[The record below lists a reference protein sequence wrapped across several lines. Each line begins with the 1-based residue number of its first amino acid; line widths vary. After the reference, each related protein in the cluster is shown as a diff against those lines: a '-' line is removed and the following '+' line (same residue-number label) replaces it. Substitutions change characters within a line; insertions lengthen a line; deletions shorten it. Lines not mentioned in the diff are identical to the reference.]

1 MNQQVPIA
9 EILPADEPRED
20 QFELIE
26 YWRAILRRKWSILGL
41 AIAIAVLAS
50 VVVSTIKPVYRATAT
65 VLLETG
71 KTKVVSVEEV
81 YGGLSSNRE
90 FYQTQAEILKSREL
104 ARKVVARL
112 GLAKDPEFD
121 PRQREPSV
129 WQRWARSLGMGAS
142 DAAIQQISAEA
153 AENSAI
159 GQVNGRTSVE
169 VVRGSQLLRIGFEA
183 TNPELAA
190 RVANAFADTFIE
202 SDLEARYQV
211 TQRAADWLNGR
222 IAGLR
227 TKLSESEKALQE
239 YREREKIVD
248 AKGLAMSGASG
259 QMGDLQKSL
268 MDARQRRAEIEN
280 AYNQVRTLRGS
291 GGAPN
296 FESVPAVIKS
306 PLFTEAKKVELEAEK
321 KVSELSQRYGK
332 EHPRMVQAEAELKT
346 ARENTR
352 KQIETVVAGLSK
364 EYEVA
369 RANESA
375 VERSLGEARD
385 QVQNINRKEY
395 QLGILER
402 EVASNRQLYDLFIG
416 RSKETSATND
426 LQTPIGRVVDRAQVP
441 GGPIRPNKQ
450 MAVTVAFFAGLL
462 FAMVCALLIEKLDNA
477 VKTTEDVESK
487 LRVPVLTTVPLISGR
502 KEAAKLAYLAD
513 PKSVFSEAIR
523 TARTGVLLSSIDA
536 EHKILVITSSVPSEG
551 KTTFA
556 MSLAF
561 AHAQTKRVLL
571 IDADMRRP
579 TIAKTMGI
587 DKNVV
592 GLSDFIS
599 GTAQVSQVI
608 HSIEGTTAKLLPA
621 GHTPPNPLELL
632 LSPKFSHAL
641 TKLKELF
648 DVIILDSPPVQLVSD
663 AMIIARHATGV
674 IYVVKADDTPYPLAR
689 SGLKKI
695 RMTGTPI
702 IGVALNQ
709 LDFKKADR
717 YYGEYSGYHAY
728 GYKRYYGS
736 K

>member
-1 MNQQVPIA
+1 MNQQLAIA
-9 EILPADEPRED
+9 EILPAEEPREERI
-20 QFELIE
+20 ELVE
-26 YWRAILRRKWSILGL
+26 YWRAILHRKWSIIGL

-50 VVVSTIKPVYRATAT
+50 VIVSTIKPVYRATAT

-90 FYQTQAEILKSREL
+90 FYQTQAEIIKSRDL

-112 GLAKDPEFD
+112 KLAKDPEFD
-121 PRQREPSV
+121 PRQREPAI
-129 WQRWARSLGMGAS
+129 WQRWAKSLGVGGAEGQLQVS
-142 DAAIQQISAEA
+142 DEA
-153 AENSAI
+153 AETSAV
-159 GQVNGRTSVE
+159 GQVAGRTSVE

-190 RVANAFADTFIE
+190 RIANGFADIFIE
-202 SDLEARYQV
+202 SDLESRYQV
-211 TQRAADWLNGR
+211 TQKAADWLNGR

-227 TKLSESEKALQE
+227 QKLGDSEKALQE

-248 AKGLAMSGASG
+248 AKGLAMSGASS
-259 QMGDLQKSL
+259 QLGDLQKNLSES
-268 MDARQRRAEIEN
+268 RQRRAEIEN
-280 AYNQVRTLRGS
+280 AYNQVRAIRS
-291 GGAPN
+291 GAAAAN
-296 FESVPAVIKS
+296 FESIPAVIKS
-306 PLFTEAKKVELEAEK
+306 PLFSDAKKLELEAEK
-321 KVSELSQRYGK
+321 KVSELSQRYGR
-332 EHPRMVQAEAELKT
+332 EHPRMVQADAELKT

-352 KQIETVVAGLSK
+352 KQAETIVAGLSK

-369 RANESA
+369 KANEA
-375 VERSLGEARD
+375 GIERALAEARD

-395 QLGILER
+395 QLSILER
-402 EVASNRQLYDLFIG
+402 EVASNRQLYDMFIG

-426 LQTPIGRVVDRAQVP
+426 LQTAIGRVVDRALTP
-441 GGPIRPNKQ
+441 GAPIRPNKN
-450 MAVTVAFFAGLL
+450 MVVMVAFLGGLL
-462 FAMVCALLIEKLDNA
+462 FAIVCALLLERLDNT
-477 VKTTEDVESK
+477 VKTSEDVETK
-487 LRVPVLTTVPLISGR
+487 LRVAVLTTVPLISGR

-523 TARTGVLLSSIDA
+523 TARTGVLLSSIDT
-536 EHKILVITSSVPSEG
+536 EHKVLVITSSVPNEG

-599 GTAQVSQVI
+599 GAAQVSQVI

-632 LSPKFSHAL
+632 LSPKFSQAL
-641 TKLKELF
+641 ARLKELF

-663 AMIIARHATGV
+663 AMIVARHATGV

-689 SGLKKI
+689 IGLKKI

-717 YYGEYSGYHAY
+717 YYGEYSGYYSY
-728 GYKRYYGS
+728 GYKRYYGA
-736 K
+736 KG